1 MDWIIGLLL
10 LVAGGVIGF
19 FVAKFVFNDR
29 REVDSDKSNEQTMK
43 QIMAQQATTH
53 INETRQVLDSMEA
66 QCDNLREQLNAYEG
80 LLEVNTQSEDGNK
93 LNYFGE
99 HATVYIRNTQNTSK
113 TKREPS
119 EFQPRDFSSGSS
131 GLFDG
136 SKNQQVVDGKQ

>member
-10 LVAGGVIGF
+10 LLVGGVIGF
-19 FVAKFVFNDR
+19 FTAKVLLGR
-29 REVDSDKSNEQTMK
+29 PQQEQSDKSTEQTMK
-43 QIMAQQATTH
+43 QIMAQQAATH
-53 INETRQVLDSMEA
+53 LSESRQVLESLTQ
-66 QCDNLREQLNAYEG
+66 QCDNLREQLDAYEG
-80 LLEVNTQSEDGNK
+80 LVEVNMREEDGNR

-99 HATVYIRNTQNTSK
+99 HAAVYIRNAQNSGK

-136 SKNQQVVDGKQ
+136 SKNKQVVDSEQ